1 VDAVVIG
8 GGPAGAAS
16 GRLLAAWGHSVAILD
31 HPSPRARG
39 LAESIPPST
48 HKLLAEI
55 GLLDAVERAGFLR
68 GRGNTVWW
76 ASAEP
81 RFETFRP
88 QATSAPAGDL
98 RPRQGPPSPLG
109 YQVFRPDFDRVLL
122 DSAASAGARV
132 QTNAR
137 VRHVAF
143 AEQHAT
149 VDYDHEGQASR
160 IEARLVLDCSGRTGV
175 VARRFRRVQPG
186 QRTYALVGVWER
198 DRWDL
203 PDDTHTVVET
213 FEDGWAWSVPISATV
228 RHIGVMVGPPPLTD
242 APPGFRLRAN
252 AESASAGQVRPR
264 AIGAS
269 AGQVGVAGPEQRY
282 ADAIEK
288 TAALRQRLAGATLRH
303 DWACDASLYYSEA
316 YAGSQFFLV
325 GDAGSFIDP
334 LSSFGVKK
342 ALASAWL
349 AAVAAHTSLLDS
361 GRQTVARE
369 FFSNWERGVYA
380 THLRR
385 SRDFARAALAEHPS
399 AFWAARADVEI
410 LAPSDDEDAIPADSV
425 RFGTTSPLALRY
437 ADEVRFEDRP
447 VIRGREIVLEKA
459 FAGGIRFAHHVDL
472 VTLAEIACQSNRLPE
487 LFEKYCQR
495 CAPVPLPNIV
505 GGLSLLVARGIL
517 HDVA

>member
-1 VDAVVIG
+1 MRSAAHRIAVDCRVVTLPASVDAVVIG
-8 GGPAGAAS
+8 GGPAGTAA
-16 GRLLAAWGHSVAILD
+16 GRLLASWGHSVAILD

-55 GLLDAVERAGFLR
+55 GLLDAVERGGFLR
-68 GRGNTVWW
+68 SRGNTVWW
-76 ASAEP
+76 ASAHP
-81 RFETFRP
+81 RIESFT
-88 QATSAPAGDL
+88 ATSRASSAPA
-98 RPRQGPPSPLG
+98 LG

-132 QTNAR
+132 QTPAR

-143 AEQHAT
+143 AEQLAT
-149 VDYDHEGQASR
+149 VDYDHEGRRSR
-160 IEARLVLDCSGRTGV
+160 VEARLVLDCSGRAGV

-186 QRTYALVGVWER
+186 HRTYALVGVWER
-198 DRWDL
+198 DTWDL

-213 FEDGWAWSVPISATV
+213 FEDGWAWSVPVSATV
-228 RHIGVMVGPPPLTD
+228 RHVGVMVGLG
-242 APPGFRLRAN
+242 APYRA
-252 AESASAGQVRPR
+252 
-264 AIGAS
+264 
-269 AGQVGVAGPEQRY
+269 
-282 ADAIEK
+282 AIEK
-288 TAALRQRLAGATLRH
+288 SAALRQRLDGATLRH

-316 YAGSQFFLV
+316 YAGPRFFLV

-361 GRQTVARE
+361 GRQTVARD

-380 THLRR
+380 TNLRR

-399 AFWAARADVEI
+399 AFWAARADLEI
-410 LAPSDDEDAIPADSV
+410 PAPSDDEDDIPTGPV
-425 RFGTTSPLALRY
+425 RFGTTSPLALKY

-447 VIRGREIVLEKA
+447 VVRGREIVLEKA
-459 FAGGIRFAHHVDL
+459 FAGGIRFAQHVDL
-472 VTLAEIACQSNRLPE
+472 VTLAEIACQSNRVPD

-495 CAPVPLPNIV
+495 CAPVPLLNIV
-505 GGLSLLVARGIL
+505 GGLSLLVDRGIL
-517 HDVA
+517 DELT

>member
-8 GGPAGAAS
+8 GGPAGAAA
-16 GRLLAAWGHSVAILD
+16 GRLLAAWGHSVTILD
-31 HPSPRARG
+31 QPSPRARG

-55 GLLDAVERAGFLR
+55 GLLDAVERGGFLR

-76 ASAEP
+76 ASADP
-81 RFETFRP
+81 RIEFFGGDRSRQASPRETPVHGF
-88 QATSAPAGDL
+88 
-98 RPRQGPPSPLG
+98 G

-122 DSAASAGARV
+122 GCAASAGARV

-149 VDYDHEGQASR
+149 VDYDHEGRASR
-160 IEARLVLDCSGRTGV
+160 IDARLVLDCSGRAGV

-186 QRTYALVGVWER
+186 HRTYALVGVWER
-198 DRWDL
+198 DQWDL

-213 FEDGWAWSVPISATV
+213 FEDGWAWSVPVSATV
-228 RHIGVMVGPPPLTD
+228 RHIGVMVAQGVPY
-242 APPGFRLRAN
+242 RA
-252 AESASAGQVRPR
+252 AV
-264 AIGAS
+264 
-269 AGQVGVAGPEQRY
+269 
-282 ADAIEK
+282 EK
-288 TAALRQRLAGATLRH
+288 SAALRQRLAGATLRH
-303 DWACDASLYYSEA
+303 DWACDASLYHSEV
-316 YAGSQFFLV
+316 YAGPQFFLV

-361 GRQTVARE
+361 GRQNVARD
-369 FFSNWERGVYA
+369 FFSNWERSIYT

-385 SRDFARAALAEHPS
+385 SRDFAGAALAAHRSE
-399 AFWAARADVEI
+399 FWATRAHVEI
-410 LAPSDDEDAIPADSV
+410 PAPSDEDDIPAGPV

-437 ADEVRFEDRP
+437 ADQVRFEDRP
-447 VIRGREIVLEKA
+447 VVRGREIVLEKA
-459 FAGGIRFAHHVDL
+459 FAGGIRFAQHVDL
-472 VTLAEIACQSNRLPE
+472 VTLAEIACQSNHVPD
-487 LFEKYCQR
+487 LFQKYCQR

-517 HDVA
+517 HEAT